1 MAQKRRKFSP
11 EFRDE
16 AVKMV
21 VVESRPIAEVAREI
35 QVNEGTLGTWVS
47 RYRQEHAG
55 EEPPLNISERARLRE
70 LERENREPRMKT
82 EFLGKSGGLLRPG
95 IPVTEKY
102 EFIDGEADNF
112 PVQQMC
118 TWAGVSTSGFYHWRS
133 RPLSATAKR
142 RAELRAV
149 ILQVFSDSQE
159 TYGYRRI
166 HAVLQRMNVQAGAE
180 LVRALMRELGLVPCQ
195 PRPWRAT
202 TIADDAAPAT
212 PDLLARDFT
221 ADAPGRKLVSDIT
234 YVHTWAG
241 FLYLATV
248 IDCHT
253 KAVVGWAM
261 ADHMKTSL
269 VSDAL
274 DMAARNIDL
283 AEGCIFHSDRGSQY
297 TSRELRCRLRSL
309 GLRASVGRTGVC
321 WDNAMAE
328 SFFGALK
335 NELVHR
341 TAFPTRA
348 HAHRAIVRYIEM
360 FYNRKRLHSGLG
372 YKTPAEVHAAYEE
385 LQAAA

>member
-21 VVESRPIAEVAREI
+21 VVESRPIAEAAREI

-70 LERENREPRMKT
+70 LERENRELRMKT

-95 IPVTEKY
+95 IPVTEKC
-102 EFIDGEADNF
+102 EFIDGEAGNF
-112 PVQQMC
+112 PVRQMC

-142 RAELRAV
+142 RAEPRTV
-149 ILQVFSDSQE
+149 ILRVFSDSQE
-159 TYGYRRI
+159 TYGYRRV
-166 HAVLQRMNVQAGAE
+166 HAVLQRMNVQAGVE

-202 TIADDAAPAT
+202 TIADDTAPAT
-212 PDLLARDFT
+212 PDLLDRDFT
-221 ADAPGRKLVSDIT
+221 ADVPGRKLVSDIS

-248 IDCHT
+248 MDCHT

-269 VSDAL
+269 ISDAL

-297 TSRELRCRLRSL
+297 TSRELLCKLSSL

-341 TAFPTRA
+341 TTFPTRA

-372 YKTPAEVHAAYEE
+372 YKTPAEVHAEYEE